1 MLTGWMHDI
10 RLRIQ
15 AKTGFTSTF
24 FIWSAI
30 AAFALLVVFVFLC
43 VTGYAWLSMQLG
55 AVFGGLA
62 MAGVFLLIALVAV
75 AISFISRNRAKQ
87 RAILERATQAQG
99 AMKLLDPKV
108 LNAAM
113 QAGRAL
119 GWQRVVPVALLGFLA
134 AQWLQTRRQSESDNQ
149 AI

>member
-43 VTGYAWLSMQLG
+43 VTGYAWLSMQL
-55 AVFGGLA
+55 VFGGLA
-62 MAGVFLLIALVAV
+62 MAGLFLLIALPFP
-75 AISFISRNRAKQ
+75 SYRG
-87 RAILERATQAQG
+87 TG
-99 AMKLLDPKV
+99 
-108 LNAAM
+108 LNNGPSSSAPPRLRE
-113 QAGRAL
+113 Q
-119 GWQRVVPVALLGFLA
+119 
-134 AQWLQTRRQSESDNQ
+134 
-149 AI
+149 